1 MKSRGRMDDKELDAN
16 EVVSAPPSAQDL
28 VVEVSAPVH
37 PTEDETAVRRSV
49 LNLFPDITL
58 ERQDGTLAGSG
69 TGALVLARLRR
80 RLREMR
86 IRDTARSQLT
96 RGTLEGAIHITLNKQ
111 SAFARIP
118 NFSTGGAPLGDI
130 DVTLRTGDLPPLIEW
145 MCELDRD

>member
-49 LNLFPDITL
+49 LNLFP
-58 ERQDGTLAGSG
+58 
-69 TGALVLARLRR
+69 GALVLARLRR